1 MKQLALSAFLLLGH
15 FLYAQTFSITGKI
28 VDDANTPLPGATVA
42 LQHPWG
48 EAVKNT
54 ASKTDGS
61 FELSG
66 VGKGGYAVVIN
77 MLGFK
82 PLKKQVT
89 LSTASVQLGVLQLEP
104 DAVVLEG
111 VDIKTNV
118 LPSQQKGDTTEYNSG
133 AFKVMKD
140 ANADELIEK
149 LPTVTVENGT
159 IKAQGENVTQVLV
172 DGKPFFGNDP
182 TAALKNLPAE
192 VIDKIQIFDQQSE
205 QAQFTGFQDGNTT
218 KTINIVTKTG
228 MRNGQFGKVYAGYG
242 YDNKYQAGGNI
253 NYFDGNRRISLLGM
267 TNNINVQNFSSDDIL
282 SAMGGGGGGNR
293 SRGGGGMPGGGRGGP
308 GGGGSDFLVRPQ
320 GGIATTHALGLNY
333 SDKWG
338 QKVDVSASYF
348 FNKSNSDSE
357 SDTYRQFLNNGEPTQ
372 FYTEN
377 NFSNTGNLNHRINAR
392 IEFKLD
398 SFNSLLLRPRLTLQQ
413 NDGVSA
419 TFGQTTR
426 NSALLSQTDNS
437 YRSNLEGANFNNTL
451 LWRHRFAKKGRTFSV
466 DMSSGYA
473 PKNAYSTL
481 QSQDSYF
488 SGQPVSDSLDQ
499 RATLEVNSWNV
510 AGNVEYT
517 EPLGEFSQLLLN
529 YRASYQQ
536 EASDKQTYD
545 FFEPDQGYTLL
556 NEPLSNVF
564 SNDYITHQAGAGY
577 NLSKGRDL
585 NFNARLNA
593 QWAAL
598 DNDKT
603 FPQPAQF
610 KQTFFNL
617 LPSAMLRYNIDKQ
630 RNVRLFYRTNTQL
643 PSVDQLQDVVNN
655 SNPLQLK
662 VGNPDLKQSFQQNI
676 FLRYQ
681 ASNPEKSTTFFG
693 MVGGGYTG
701 DYIANATYLPGSDH
715 PIFQQYEVQPG
726 AQISLPVNL
735 DGYWNLRSF
744 ASFGR
749 PLKWVKTNINLD
761 LSYNYTRTPGLL
773 NDVLNHAGNHTVGVG
788 ATLASNISEKIDF
801 TLSARPSWN
810 KVENTLQSTGNS
822 EYLNMSSRLKFN
834 WIIVEG
840 FVLRTDLAH
849 TLYSGLSDGYNQ
861 NFWLWNLAIG
871 KKLFKNER
879 GEIALA
885 VNDLLKQ
892 NRNIQRTITETYT
905 EDVQTNA
912 LQQFF
917 MLSFT
922 YNLRNF
928 NTGKQATPKTEFEGF
943 GPPERWRGGN

>member
-1 MKQLALSAFLLLGH
+1 MKHLALTAFLLFLGH
-15 FLYAQTFSITGKI
+15 FLQAQSFSITGKV
-28 VDDANTPLPGATVA
+28 VDDTNAPLPGATVS

-48 EAVKNT
+48 EAFKNT
-54 ASKTDGS
+54 ISTADGS
-61 FELSG
+61 FTLSG
-66 VGKGGYAVVIN
+66 VGKGGYVVVIN
-77 MLGFK
+77 MLSFK
-82 PLKKQVT
+82 PLKKQLT
-89 LSTASVQLGVLQLEP
+89 LTTANVQLGALQLEP

-111 VDIKTNV
+111 VEIKTNV

-218 KTINIVTKTG
+218 KTINIVTKTN
-228 MRNGQFGKVYAGYG
+228 MRSGQFGKVYAGYG
-242 YDNKYQAGGNI
+242 YEDKYQLGGNI
-253 NYFDGNRRISLLGM
+253 NYFDGDRRISLLGM
-267 TNNINVQNFSSDDIL
+267 SNNINVQNFAVDDIL
-282 SAMGGGGGGNR
+282 GAMGSGGGGNR
-293 SRGGGGMPGGGRGGP
+293 GRGGGPGGP
-308 GGGGSDFLVRPQ
+308 GGGRPGGGGTGDFLVRPS
-320 GGIATTHALGLNY
+320 GGIATTHALGVNY

-338 QKVDVSASYF
+338 AKVEVNASYF
-348 FNKSNSDSE
+348 LNKSNSDAI
-357 SDTYRQFLNNGEPTQ
+357 SDTYRQFINNTETTQ
-372 FYTEN
+372 YYTEN
-377 NFSNTGNLNHRINAR
+377 NLSNSDNLNHRLNAR

-398 SFNSLLLRPRLTLQQ
+398 SFNTLLLRPRLTLQQ

-419 TFGQTTR
+419 LAGQTTLG
-426 NSALLSQTDNS
+426 SQLLSQTENNF
-437 YRSNLEGANFNNTL
+437 RSNYDGANFNNSL
-451 LWRHRFAKKGRTFSV
+451 LWRHRFAKKGRT
-466 DMSSGYA
+466 MSLDLSSDYA
-473 PKNAYSTL
+473 PKNGLSNL
-481 QSQDSYF
+481 QSQDQYY
-488 SGQPVSDSLDQ
+488 SGPGISDSLDQ
-499 RATLEVNSWNV
+499 RATLDVNSWNM
-510 AGNVEYT
+510 AGNLEYT

-536 EASDKQTYD
+536 EASDKLTYD

-564 SNDYITHQAGAGY
+564 SNDYVTQQAGAGY
-577 NLSKGRDL
+577 NFSKGRDL

-593 QWAAL
+593 QWAEL

-610 KQTFFNL
+610 SQKFFNL
-617 LPSAMLRYNIDKQ
+617 LPSAMLRYSLDKQ
-630 RNVRLFYRTNTQL
+630 RNVRIFYRSNTQL

-655 SNPLQLK
+655 SNPLQLR
-662 VGNPDLKQSFQQNI
+662 VGNPNLKQTFQQNLFI
-676 FLRYQ
+676 RYQ
-681 ASNPEKSTTFFG
+681 ASNPEKSTTFFA
-693 MVGGGYTG
+693 MAGGGFTNA
-701 DYIANATYLPGSDH
+701 YIANATYLAGSDH
-715 PIFQQYEVQPG
+715 PIFQQYDVQPG
-726 AQISLPVNL
+726 AQISRPVNL
-735 DGYWNLRSF
+735 DGYYNMRSF
-744 ASFGR
+744 VSYGR
-749 PLKWVKTNINLD
+749 PVKWIKTNVNID
-761 LSYNYTRTPGLL
+761 VSYNYSRTPGLL
-773 NDVLNHAGNHTVGVG
+773 NDALNYANNHAAGVGV
-788 ATLASNISEKIDF
+788 TFASNISEKIDF
-801 TLSARPSWN
+801 TLSARPVWN
-810 KVENTLQSTGNS
+810 KVTNSLQSGGNS
-822 EYLNMSSRLKFN
+822 EFLNMSSRFKFN
-834 WIIVEG
+834 WIIFEG
-840 FVLRTDLAH
+840 FVLRSDLAH
-849 TLYSGLSDGYNQ
+849 SLYSGLSDGFNQ
-861 NFWLWNLAIG
+861 NFWLWNLAVG

-928 NTGKQATPKTEFEGF
+928 NTGKQATPKGEFEGF
-943 GPPERWRGGN
+943 GPERWRG